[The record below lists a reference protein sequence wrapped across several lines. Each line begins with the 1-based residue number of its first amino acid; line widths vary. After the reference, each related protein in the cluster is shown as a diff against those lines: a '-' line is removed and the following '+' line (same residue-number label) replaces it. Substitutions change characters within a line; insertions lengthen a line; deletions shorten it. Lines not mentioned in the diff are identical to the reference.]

1 MLLDSNVQ
9 HDVTFLTIVGI
20 GGLSKTALA
29 QLVFN
34 DSRIISAFPLRLW
47 TCVSDQDQKQLD
59 VKETLG
65 KILGKNYI
73 DSTMDSVKSQL
84 REQLSGKKYLIVLDD
99 VMKVKCAA
107 MWSIKCTQL
116 NKSTPDSCSSK
127 VGPYSSLRF
136 LVQVPS
142 TVFLQ
147 HNEQASMENYKNKP
161 FSQIS

>member
-1 MLLDSNVQ
+1 MDAGDIVGREGELESIVGMLLDSNVQ
-9 HDVTFLTIVGI
+9 HDVSFLTIVGI

-34 DSRIISAFPLRLW
+34 DSRIVSAFLLRLW

-84 REQLSGKKYLIVLDD
+84 REQLAGKKYLIVLDD
-99 VMKVKCAA
+99 VMKLKCAA

-116 NKSTPDSCSSK
+116 NKSTPVSCSSK
-127 VGPYSSLRF
+127 VGRTI
-136 LVQVPS
+136 Q
-142 TVFLQ
+142 
-147 HNEQASMENYKNKP
+147 
-161 FSQIS
+161 